1 MKTMIYSLMLFFLV
15 TLTGCSSAQEPDYFA
30 TVLFQVKDSNNAMG
44 VEASVT
50 TMFFRDVTLRNVFH
64 LEYFNGTDWELVAT
78 SDLGLEEDI
87 LFETV
92 RNERNDGIPMYNFV
106 IDLQYF
112 IGDEIL
118 PNGEYRI
125 LMTTFDTRSTE
136 NTESE
141 HPLEF
146 TVYEKNLI
154 Q

>member
-1 MKTMIYSLMLFFLV
+1 MKMLIYSLMLFFLV
-15 TLTGCSSAQEPDYFA
+15 TLTGCGSVQVPDYSA
-30 TVLFQVKDSNNAMG
+30 TVLFQVRDSNNAMSG
-44 VEASVT
+44 EASVT
-50 TMFFRDVTLRNVFH
+50 TMFFRDVTLRNVFR

-78 SDLGLEEDI
+78 SDLDLKEDI

-92 RNERNDGIPMYNFV
+92 RRGDNSEPMHNFI

-125 LMTTFDTRSTE
+125 LMTNFDTRDSK